1 MISVSPN
8 NSILKVK
15 LPRYRK
21 EKKDTFGAYSIFDLS
36 NIYTDILK
44 QQPNDKFNTSVFDG
58 LQHILSNGYMFLPY
72 VFYKACEDDLEG
84 DNPFSVDGHFWCY
97 KLKEGKNILVSAG

>member
-21 EKKDTFGAYSIFDLS
+21 EKKHTL
-36 NIYTDILK
+36 
-44 QQPNDKFNTSVFDG
+44 
-58 LQHILSNGYMFLPY
+58 
-72 VFYKACEDDLEG
+72 G